1 MRILDEIKRLY
12 VGQVTN
18 TESTIFDL
26 TNGAVLKTIV
36 LYNDNATKET
46 VSLNIDGT
54 VFCFDVETKTTL
66 IIDKAIVCNILK
78 AKTNTEDISIHISG
92 IQLGG
97 A

>member
-1 MRILDEIKRLY
+1 MDEIKRLY
-12 VGQVTN
+12 AGTVTS
-18 TESTIFDL
+18 TEGIIFDL
-26 TNGAVLKTIV
+26 TNGAVLKTV
-36 LYNDNATKET
+36 MLYNDNADKET

-54 VFCFDVETKTTL
+54 VFAFDVETKTTV

-78 AKTNTEDISIHISG
+78 AKTNTEDISIHVSG

>member
-1 MRILDEIKRLY
+1 VRTLDEIKRLY
-12 VGQVTN
+12 VGTVTN

-54 VFCFDVETKTTL
+54 VFNFDVDTKTTV

-78 AKTNTEDISIHISG
+78 AKTNTNSINIHISG